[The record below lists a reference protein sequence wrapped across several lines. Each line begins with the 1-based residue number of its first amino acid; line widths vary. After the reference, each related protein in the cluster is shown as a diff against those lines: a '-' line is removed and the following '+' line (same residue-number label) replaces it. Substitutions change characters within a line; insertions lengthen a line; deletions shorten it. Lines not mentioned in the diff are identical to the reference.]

1 MCVCVV
7 VIVVCVCVCVCVC
20 VFVSRMAD
28 AIELNLS
35 DLIWRIFL
43 ASVLMYL
50 MCMRI
55 IYFDPAYASI
65 CQPTSAHA
73 SIR

>member
-28 AIELNLS
+28 AIELILS

-43 ASVLMYL
+43 
-50 MCMRI
+50 
-55 IYFDPAYASI
+55 D
-65 CQPTSAHA
+65 
-73 SIR
+73 